1 MRRSNIASP
10 QRPLGQEFPRP
21 LPFRPRANAGRRTG
35 RALWHHVK
43 RWFVEELA
51 VDLGTATTLIC
62 GRGRGLLVH
71 EPSVVAVN
79 KYTGALVAVGHEAL
93 TMLGREPRDVVVRY
107 PMRDGTV
114 ADGDLAAALLGAL
127 LERARARGS
136 SRRMHVLIG
145 VPSSATDVERAVLPQ
160 IAHQAGADRVQLI
173 EEGLAAALGVEAMRP
188 DGRASMLVDIGGGTT
203 GVSIV
208 SAHGLIAA
216 RAVRVAGNEM
226 TEAILDLLRREHEVL
241 VGWQVAEAMKFELA
255 SALPFVTDGRTR
267 LLGKSV
273 ATGEL
278 QEVEVTAEEVARA
291 IERPIQ
297 IIMNAVRA
305 VIEAAPPDVAADI
318 HQFGIV
324 LTGGGSLIQHL
335 DDRMREELR
344 LPVQRAPRPLEAVI
358 LGMAKVLEHPELLAH
373 LRTDSRIPAW
383 EETLLPEDA
392 RPSSAIP
399 ISAWTQEHLRRRR
412 VMG

>member
-1 MRRSNIASP
+1 MWR
-10 QRPLGQEFPRP
+10 
-21 LPFRPRANAGRRTG
+21 
-35 RALWHHVK
+35 HVK
-43 RWFVEELA
+43 QWFVQELA
-51 VDLGTATTLIC
+51 VDLGTATTLIY

-93 TMLGREPRDVVVRY
+93 AMLGREPRDVVVRH

-127 LERARARGS
+127 LERARAGGS
-136 SRRMHVLIG
+136 GRWTYVLIG
-145 VPSSATDVERAVLPQ
+145 VPSSATEVERAVLPQ
-160 IAHQAGADRVQLI
+160 IAHQAGADRVHLI
-173 EEGLAAALGVEAMRP
+173 EEGLAAALGADVIRP

-208 SAHGLIAA
+208 SAHGVIVA

-226 TEAILDLLRREHEVL
+226 TEAILDLLRREREVL
-241 VGWQVAEAMKFELA
+241 VGWQVAEAVKFELA
-255 SALPFVTDGRTR
+255 SALPFLTEGRKR

-273 ATGEL
+273 VTGEL
-278 QEVEVTAEEVARA
+278 QEIEVTAEEVARA
-291 IERPIQ
+291 IERPLQ
-297 IIMNAVRA
+297 IILNAVRA

-324 LTGGGSLIQHL
+324 LTGGGSLIRHL
-335 DDRMREELR
+335 DDRVREELR
-344 LPVQRAPRPLEAVI
+344 LPVRRARRPLEAVI
-358 LGMAKVLEHPELLAH
+358 LGMAKVLENPELLAH
-373 LRTDSRIPAW
+373 FRTGSRVPAW

-392 RPSSAIP
+392 RPSSVIP
-399 ISAWTQEHLRRRR
+399 ISAWTQERPRRRR
-412 VMG
+412 AMG